1 MFFDFLAVIPQIDDL
16 DLAFAISSNAALHSA
31 ENFMKMKDI
40 INWVLDKYGVGKIQ
54 YGVVVFGNT
63 PTVKVR
69 FTQPVNEE
77 QLNNILLSTTQN
89 SGGSNLERALEAVR
103 NLFESSPR
111 PEAKRVLILV
121 TDTQS
126 DSNIED
132 VKSSAESLWESRIK
146 VIPVAFGPEAQPDE
160 IKVTTADEDDLI
172 DALNNNNTDGI
183 AKEIMDKALA
193 GMF

>member
-1 MFFDFLAVIPQIDDL
+1 MDFLAVIPQIEDL
-16 DLAFAISSNAALHSA
+16 DLAFVISANAALDSA

-40 INWVLDKYGVGKIQ
+40 INWVLKKYGVGKIQ

-77 QLNNILLSTTQN
+77 QLKNILLSTTQN

-146 VIPVAFGPEAQPDE
+146 VIPVAFGPEAQPGE
-160 IKVTTADEDDLI
+160 IKVTTVDEDDLI

-183 AKEIMDKALA
+183 AKEIIDKALA

>member
-1 MFFDFLAVIPQIDDL
+1 M
-16 DLAFAISSNAALHSA
+16 DLAFAISANAALDSA

-40 INWVLDKYGVGKIQ
+40 INWVLHKYGVGKIQ

-63 PTVKVR
+63 PTVKVK
-69 FTQPVNEE
+69 FTQPVNDE
-77 QLNNILLSTTQN
+77 QLKNILLSITQN

-172 DALNNNNTDGI
+172 DALNNNDTDGI